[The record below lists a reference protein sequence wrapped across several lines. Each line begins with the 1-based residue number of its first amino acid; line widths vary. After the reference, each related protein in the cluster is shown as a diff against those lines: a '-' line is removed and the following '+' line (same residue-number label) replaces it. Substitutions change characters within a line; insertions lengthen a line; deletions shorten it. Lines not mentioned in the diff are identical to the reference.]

1 MQLPKS
7 RFLIFSLGM
16 ESTKTLFT
24 SVDILMVKQQV
35 RLSLSLPMKA
45 KLTKLETISTRNIS
59 AKDMLNSFQSDSR
72 ITLAS
77 LQLQNNPPEEEDK
90 VDSEETLEDKDK
102 EVAMV
107 ASSSKP
113 NLMVGKETNNLAQ
126 TCIFPIT

>member
-1 MQLPKS
+1 
-7 RFLIFSLGM
+7 M

-35 RLSLSLPMKA
+35 RLSLSSPMKA
-45 KLTKLETISTRNIS
+45 KLTKLETILTRNIS

-72 ITLAS
+72 ITLTS
-77 LQLQNNPPEEEDK
+77 LQLLNNPPEEEDK
-90 VDSEETLEDKDK
+90 VGSEETLEDKDK

-107 ASSSKP
+107 ASSKP
-113 NLMVGKETNNLAQ
+113 NLMVAKETNNLAQ

>member
-1 MQLPKS
+1 
-7 RFLIFSLGM
+7 M

-35 RLSLSLPMKA
+35 RLSLSSPMKA

-77 LQLQNNPPEEEDK
+77 LQLLNNPPEEEDK
-90 VDSEETLEDKDK
+90 VGSEETLEDKDK

-107 ASSSKP
+107 ASSKP
-113 NLMVGKETNNLAQ
+113 NLMVVKETNNLAQ
-126 TCIFPIT
+126 TCTFPIT

>member
-7 RFLIFSLGM
+7 RFLIFSMGM

-35 RLSLSLPMKA
+35 RLSLSSPMKA

-77 LQLQNNPPEEEDK
+77 LQLLNNPPEEEDK
-90 VDSEETLEDKDK
+90 VGSEETLEDKDK

-107 ASSSKP
+107 ASSKP
-113 NLMVGKETNNLAQ
+113 NLMVVKETNNLAQ
-126 TCIFPIT
+126 TCTFPIT